1 MTQPV
6 PAILVEHAVA
16 LLRPLTAAA
25 GDAQARDRL
34 LQGMGWDVSTLTGF
48 DLPAFV
54 DALVRC
60 RDTVA
65 RVAARIDAGL
75 DDLGDAAACLTDI
88 RTAVTAV
95 VDLLDGWRP
104 PPAPGSAGR
113 PAPPHHDADPYL
125 LFLTDLFGYLL
136 DAHLALYAPN
146 LLVAL
151 DMLGVRRLVTATAP
165 VTIGGRQARDRRER
179 PFFTVDPLGRLLAD
193 PVGVLRDRLFGPQG
207 PPTLPAEIADALG
220 EPLVRWLTGIGVP
233 ASYGTPG
240 VDSAGSELTP
250 AQRDAARRLLHLSW
264 SAPVGTPDEPDAD
277 PDVDPLGQA
286 TLHLAAGLAR
296 DTTQDPVDPPLALV
310 LAPQGSL
317 DATVEH
323 GPWTVAGRL
332 TGLVTPVV
340 VTRDGARFRPADGST
355 PPAGAELTG
364 SVELRYAGPTPGE
377 PALRLGSPDGTRLEV
392 DQFRFAAQGRLTAT
406 GPTGDLVLSLDG
418 ARLLIA
424 PGDDGF
430 LAAVLPSYPIRIE
443 LDAGLRWS
451 PEGGLTLTGG
461 GGLESTLPVG
471 ATFGPL
477 HVDHVT
483 VGVRA
488 GSTGLPGGGVTGPV
502 GTAGVEV
509 RLTTDLTVRL
519 GPVTAS
525 ATGLGLRAALT
536 PADGAGTLGP
546 VDVDLA
552 FLRPSGVGIAV
563 DAGVVTGG
571 GFLLAQDDDRYGGV
585 VQLSFLGQSLSAVG
599 LLDTRMPDGSP
610 GFSLLVL
617 ISVRFPPVQLG
628 FGFALTGVG
637 GLIGVNRTV
646 NVKAMRDG
654 LADGALDDLL
664 FPADPIG
671 NAPRL
676 VRDLD
681 RFFPTTVGQHVVG
694 PTVELTW
701 GAQGLLT
708 ARLGLFVEFPTPVR
722 VVLAGQL
729 RIALP
734 PGRTE
739 PVVLIQVDLV
749 GALDFGERTL
759 AIDGVLRDSRI
770 AGFTLTG
777 RMAVRANWGDRPSFL
792 VSIGGFHPRFPQ
804 PDTVPALQR
813 LTLSLG
819 DGNPR
824 LRLASYLAVT
834 SNTVQFGARLDLY
847 AGISVPIV
855 GTFAIAAVLSFD
867 ALIVLDPLSFAIDIY
882 AMVALTWNGDPVLAV
897 ELAGSL
903 TGPRP
908 WRAVG
913 RASFT
918 FLGRHSIRFDVTV
931 GKRPTVAPPVRVDLA
946 GKVRAALADPANWTA
961 EPPTGSGPLVTL
973 AESATVDAGVL
984 VHPLGSLTV
993 RQKVA
998 PLEVTVDRYGTAA
1011 LTGGVRRFTVGGVVL
1026 DDAPARSTPVDDLF
1040 PPAEYLDMDD
1050 MEKLSAPSFERWTSG
1065 FRVDDS
1071 ALTLPP
1077 APAWRSVAAR
1087 TEDEIVTRTPGAGP
1101 TGQTVTRPIPD
1112 DRMKVQAGAGAAAVN
1127 GAGAQGA
1134 RAFAGPASDIG
1145 LAEPLYAV
1153 VTATPPTDGTLA
1165 VLTPAR
1171 PPARYAEAREA
1182 VAAQGAG
1189 GFRKLIDNDDV
1200 PRE

>member
-1 MTQPV
+1 MTRPV
-6 PAILVEHAVA
+6 QAILVQHAVA
-16 LLRPLTAAA
+16 LLRPLTDAA
-25 GDAQARDRL
+25 GDTQARDRL
-34 LQGMGWDVSTLTGF
+34 LRGMGWDLSALAGF

-75 DDLGDAAACLTDI
+75 DDLGDAAWCLTEI

-95 VDLLDGWRP
+95 VDLFDGWRP
-104 PPAPGSAGR
+104 PPAPGAPGR
-113 PAPPHHDADPYL
+113 PAPPHQDADPYR
-125 LFLTDLFGYLL
+125 LFLTDLFSYLL

-146 LLVAL
+146 LRVAL
-151 DMLGVRRLVTATAP
+151 DVLGVRRLVTATAP

-179 PFFTVDPLGRLLAD
+179 PYFTVDPVGRLLVD
-193 PVGVLRDRLFGPQG
+193 PVGVLRDRLFGPEG

-220 EPLVRWLTGIGVP
+220 EPLVRWLTGVGVP

-240 VDSAGSELTP
+240 VDAAESGLSP

-264 SAPVGTPDEPDAD
+264 SAPVGAPDETGTD
-277 PDVDPLGQA
+277 PVGDPLGQA

-296 DTTQDPVDPPLALV
+296 DTTQDALDPPLALV
-310 LAPQGSL
+310 LAPQGTL
-317 DATVEH
+317 DATVEY
-323 GPWTVAGRL
+323 GQWTLQSRL

-340 VTRDGARFRPADGST
+340 VTRDGVRFRPADGST

-364 SVELRYAGPTPGE
+364 SVELRYASPTPGE
-377 PALRLGSPDGTRLEV
+377 PALRLGAPDATRLEV
-392 DQFRFAAQGRLTAT
+392 DQLRFTAQGRLTAT

-430 LAAVLPSYPIRIE
+430 LAAVLPPYPIRID

-451 PEGGLTLTGG
+451 PEHGLTLTAG
-461 GGLESTLPVG
+461 GGLELALPVG
-471 ATFGPL
+471 ASFGPL
-477 HVDHVT
+477 HVEHVT
-483 VGVRA
+483 AGVRA
-488 GSTGLPGGGVTGPV
+488 GSTGLPGGGATGPV
-502 GTAGVEV
+502 STAGAEV

-525 ATGLGLRAALT
+525 ATGLGVRAALT
-536 PADGAGTLGP
+536 PADGAGSLGP
-546 VDVDLA
+546 IDVDLA
-552 FLRPSGVGIAV
+552 FLRPSGIGIAV
-563 DAGVVTGG
+563 DAGIVTGG
-571 GFLLAQDDDRYGGV
+571 GFLLAQDDGRYGGV
-585 VQLSFLGQSLSAVG
+585 VQLNFLDQALSAVG

-637 GLIGVNRTV
+637 GLIGVNRAV
-646 NVKAMRDG
+646 RAQAMRDG
-654 LADGALDDLL
+654 LADGGLDGLL

-676 VRDLD
+676 IRDLD

-708 ARLGLFVEFPTPVR
+708 ARLGLFVQFPTPVR

-739 PVVLIQVDLV
+739 PVALIQVDLV
-749 GALDFGERTL
+749 GTLDFGQRTV
-759 AIDGVLRDSRI
+759 AIDGVLRDSRL

-792 VSIGGFHPRFPQ
+792 VSIGGFHPRYPQ
-804 PDTVPALQR
+804 PDTVPVLSR

-824 LRLASYLAVT
+824 LRLASYLAIT

-847 AGISVPIV
+847 AGISVPLV

-867 ALIVLDPLSFAIDIY
+867 ALIVLEPLSFAIDIY

-931 GKRPTVAPPVRVDLA
+931 GRRAVNPPPLRVNLA
-946 GKVRAALADPANWTA
+946 ERIRAALADPANWTA
-961 EPPTGSGPLVTL
+961 EPPTGTGPLVTL
-973 AESATVDAGVL
+973 AESAIAGTEVL

-1011 LTGGVRRFTVGGVVL
+1011 LAGDVRRFTLGAVTLDGV
-1026 DDAPARSTPVDDLF
+1026 PARSTPVDDLF
-1040 PPAEYLDMDD
+1040 PPAEYLDLDD
-1050 MEKLSAPSFERWTSG
+1050 MEKLSAPSFERWPSG

-1077 APAWRSVAAR
+1077 EPAWRLVAAR
-1087 TEDEIVTRTPGAGP
+1087 TEDEVVTRTPDSGS

-1127 GAGAQGA
+1127 GAGAQGV
-1134 RAFAGPASDIG
+1134 RAFAGPAGDIS

-1153 VTATPPTDGTLA
+1153 VTATPPTDGALA

-1171 PPARYAEAREA
+1171 PPARFAQAREA
-1182 VAAQGAG
+1182 LAAQGAG
-1189 GFRKLIDNDDV
+1189 GVRKLIENDDV